1 MNISKNFSRIEF
13 ACHCAGDCG
22 RDTVDAE
29 LLDMLEQ
36 IRMEFS
42 SLPIRIHSGHR
53 CPEHNAAVGG
63 SENSLHLVGRAA
75 DFSIA
80 GLDLG
85 DVFDWCYDN
94 LPCTGLGIY
103 DDFIHLDSRGYHA
116 RWQV

>member
-1 MNISKNFSRIEF
+1 MKTSENFQRYEF

-29 LLDMLEQ
+29 LVDILEFV
-36 IRMEFS
+36 RSHFEDK
-42 SLPIRIHSGHR
+42 PIRIHSGHR

-80 GLDLG
+80 GVDLG
-85 DVFDWCYDN
+85 DVFDWMDKQ
-94 LPCTGLGIY
+94 LPCTGLAIY
-103 DDFIHLDSRGYHA
+103 DTFIHLDTRGYHC
-116 RWQV
+116 RWTG